1 MSDQLGHTIVMTVFA
16 SRVGYV
22 SNERNVTSNV
32 PPHVKSS
39 LYICV
44 IMLEML
50 IFSVNSLSQCFFE
63 EVREHKH
70 DKVKYILLLIV
81 MVQVKEIKGQYFLQH
96 IVKKIVIVSFIE
108 SGLYLYLKITD
119 TNESHNIASTD
130 THFLGISSIEN
141 AHDR

>member
-1 MSDQLGHTIVMTVFA
+1 
-16 SRVGYV
+16 
-22 SNERNVTSNV
+22 
-32 PPHVKSS
+32 
-39 LYICV
+39 
-44 IMLEML
+44 ML
-50 IFSVNSLSQCFFE
+50 FE

-108 SGLYLYLKITD
+108 SGLYLYLKISD
-119 TNESHNIASTD
+119 TNESHNIASTN
-130 THFLGISSIEN
+130 TYSLGISRVEN